1 VLTFLLLGAGIG
13 LAAGLSPGP
22 VLTAVVLETFR
33 GGWARGAAIA
43 AGPLLAD
50 GPVVAAAVLLLVQ
63 LPPAA
68 TPVLSL
74 AGGAFFLYLAG
85 TALWESRRPPPVD
98 AARPTVRRG
107 LLTGLL
113 ARGLSPHPYLFWLLV
128 GGPLLLRAR
137 AEGGWVAAAAF
148 LAGYYLTIVG
158 SNVALA
164 LALHRWVGRVSARVQ
179 NGLLVATG
187 ALLAVYG
194 AALVGR
200 GVAELRTR

>member
-1 VLTFLLLGAGIG
+1 MTYLLLGAGIG
-13 LAAGLSPGP
+13 RAAGLSPGP

-50 GPVVAAAVLLLVQ
+50 GPIVVAAVALLVQ
-63 LPPAA
+63 LPPGAA
-68 TPVLSL
+68 SLLSL
-74 AGGAFFLYLAG
+74 AGGVFFLYLAG
-85 TALWESRRPPPVD
+85 TALLESRRSPAMD
-98 AARPTVRRG
+98 AKRPTVRRG

-128 GGPLLLRAR
+128 GGPLALRAQ
-137 AEGGWVAAAAF
+137 EDGWLAAAAF
-148 LAGYYLTIVG
+148 IVGYYLTIVG

-164 LALHRWVGRVSARVQ
+164 LALHRWFGRVSERVQ
-179 NGLLVATG
+179 KGLLVATG

-194 AALVGR
+194 VALVGR
-200 GVAELRTR
+200 GAAELRTR